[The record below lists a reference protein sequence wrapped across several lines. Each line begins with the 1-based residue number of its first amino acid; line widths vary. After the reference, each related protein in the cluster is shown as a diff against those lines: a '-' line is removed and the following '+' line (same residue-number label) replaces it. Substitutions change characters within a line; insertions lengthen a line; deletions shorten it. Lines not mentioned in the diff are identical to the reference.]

1 MSYHRKITLPG
12 EIAKHGH
19 FGLGDVAG
27 TIAVANDVMH
37 DPYFNEA
44 LCRVKQL
51 QAIENKQAVPACVT
65 TAPNIG
71 GGVGLR
77 KAMPIVR
84 AYVFAERQPLKWPLF
99 AAAVGVLGIPALIGY
114 SIAKGGR

>member
-1 MSYHRKITLPG
+1 MSYHRKIVLPG
-12 EIAKHGH
+12 EISKHGG
-19 FGLGDVAG
+19 FGLGDTASA
-27 TIAVANDVMH
+27 IAVANDVLH

-51 QAIENKQAVPACVT
+51 QAIENKKTVPACVVT
-65 TAPNIG
+65 PPNIS

-84 AYVFAERQPLKWPLF
+84 AYVYAERQPLKWPLI
-99 AAAVGVLGIPALIGY
+99 AAVVGVLGVPALIGY